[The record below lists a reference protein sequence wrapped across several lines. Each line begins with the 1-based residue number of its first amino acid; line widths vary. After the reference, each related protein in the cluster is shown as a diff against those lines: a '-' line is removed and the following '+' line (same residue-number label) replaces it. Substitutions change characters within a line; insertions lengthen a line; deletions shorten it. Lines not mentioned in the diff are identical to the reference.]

1 MEPVCVFGGSFWSQ
15 GSVTVWM
22 SQEQQPRESGG
33 RSGWWGPAS
42 VSHLQGSGLPGPWQT
57 VTGFDGAASAVTVT
71 AELTTFPR
79 DVNLNDPAN
88 PMRWRRPTLEESEQ
102 NSGGE
107 LTCPRAVTGGGGG
120 TCLGH

>member
-1 MEPVCVFGGSFWSQ
+1 MGAGVGG
-15 GSVTVWM
+15 GG
-22 SQEQQPRESGG
+22 QPQYPRLRGG
-33 RSGWWGPAS
+33 
-42 VSHLQGSGLPGPWQT
+42 GLPGPWQT